1 MAINRKGKTLNDC
14 KLKLEIVKKH
24 LGINYKHYNIQDF
37 EQCII
42 NIKKDLADLAKY
54 ERENDDLQFG
64 HEIEQQ
70 ILNDYL

>member
-24 LGINYKHYNIQDF
+24 LGINYKYWDVQDF

-42 NIKKDLADLAKY
+42 NIKEDLADLAKY
-54 ERENDDLQFG
+54 EKENDDLQFG

>member
-24 LGINYKHYNIQDF
+24 LGINYKHYNVQDF
-37 EQCII
+37 EQCMI

-70 ILNDYL
+70 FLNDYL

>member
-24 LGINYKHYNIQDF
+24 LGINYKHYNVQDF
-37 EQCII
+37 EQCMI

-70 ILNDYL
+70 ILNDFL

>member
-24 LGINYKHYNIQDF
+24 LGINYKHYNVQDF
-37 EQCII
+37 EQCMI
-42 NIKKDLADLAKY
+42 NIKEDLADLAKY
-54 ERENDDLQFG
+54 EKENDDLQFG

>member
-24 LGINYKHYNIQDF
+24 LGINYKYWDVQDF

-42 NIKKDLADLAKY
+42 NIKEDLADLAKY
-54 ERENDDLQFG
+54 EKENDDFQFG

>member
-24 LGINYKHYNIQDF
+24 LGINYKHYNVQDF

-54 ERENDDLQFG
+54 EKENDDFQFG

>member
-24 LGINYKHYNIQDF
+24 LGVEYRHSTIEDF
-37 EQCII
+37 EQCMI

-54 ERENDDLQFG
+54 EKENDDLQFG
-64 HEIEQQ
+64 HEIEQK
-70 ILNDYL
+70 ILNDFL